1 MNRFQLSL
9 LLLIPLFTSAQKVIT
24 LSVHQ
29 PPELGFTLSDTK
41 ITINKGQSVTL
52 GQGIIISGGSGN
64 YRFSWSPGKYL
75 NDSTLLHPVV
85 QPADTTIYTLT
96 VTDHQGCSFSI
107 NYTVNVKDNSVSSEL
122 TKGNGTLKA
131 ILYPNPGNG
140 EFSLKITGNPA
151 RKVEITIANNSG
163 SIQLK
168 KVVTPFSG
176 LATENFRMQLA
187 PGVYLILIRDAKET
201 VSTSFIVR

>member
-1 MNRFQLSL
+1 MKIFLAAFFGFLPL
-9 LLLIPLFTSAQKVIT
+9 LMMAQKVIT

-41 ITINKGQSVTL
+41 ITINKGESVTL

-64 YRFSWSPGKYL
+64 YQYSWSPGKYL

-107 NYTVNVKDNSVSSEL
+107 NYTVIVNDNSVSSEL
-122 TKGNGTLKA
+122 IKGKGTLKA

-151 RKVEITIANNSG
+151 RKVDITISSNSG
-163 SIQLK
+163 VVLMK
-168 KVVTPFSG
+168 KLVTPFSG
-176 LATENFRMQLA
+176 ETTENFRMQLA
-187 PGVYLILIRDAKET
+187 PGVYLILISDGKET